1 MVVQDEPKLSDE
13 LVHHLFLQYH
23 DRPYDSTVTDDEYHY
38 LVLVLKP
45 FVVLEMVVPVAV
57 DYLVDYLVVVVLL
70 VVEIH
75 LDAEA
80 EQALVLVS
88 VFHSCLIDH
97 YLNKE
102 KTIRY

>member
-1 MVVQDEPKLSDE
+1 
-13 LVHHLFLQYH
+13 
-23 DRPYDSTVTDDEYHY
+23 
-38 LVLVLKP
+38 
-45 FVVLEMVVPVAV
+45 
-57 DYLVDYLVVVVLL
+57 LVDYLVVVVLL